1 MAQTLRWPTSLKEKA
16 DGMESKYSDSQAAKS
31 IFFLFLVLSV
41 VFNIVWYIAWPGLIA
56 LAVWYIKTPKPTDKD
71 KVDIKAYRSGYE
83 GEMKVARKLAAFPDG
98 WFAVNDITING
109 SQIDHVVVGP
119 GGIFCLET
127 KNHYDIMCRS
137 GNWFEKRNGNWEL
150 MHSPSKQNIGH
161 VLSLKSFL
169 YEKLKIRPEI
179 ASIIVLS
186 REKGLKDI
194 DSYIVP
200 PGNTRIMFPHELFYQ
215 GGRSVMTVKEAEA
228 IAVAILEANQEGS
241 AKAA

>member
-1 MAQTLRWPTSLKEKA
+1 MAQTLRWPESLKKKA
-16 DGMESKYSDSQAAKS
+16 DSMESKYSDSQVAKS
-31 IFFLFLVLSV
+31 IFFLFLALSV
-41 VFNIVWYIAWPGLIA
+41 MFNIVWYIAWPGLIA

-83 GEMKVARKLAAFPDG
+83 GELIVARRLAEFPDG
-98 WFAVNDITING
+98 WFVVNDISIYG

-127 KNHYDIMCRS
+127 KNHIDIMCRN
-137 GNWFEKRNGNWEL
+137 GNWFKKKNGSWWTMN
-150 MHSPSKQNIGH
+150 SPSKQNLGH
-161 VLSLKSFL
+161 VLSLKEFL
-169 YEKLKIRPEI
+169 YDKFKIRPKI

-186 REKGLKDI
+186 REEGLKDI

-200 PGNTRIMFPHELFYQ
+200 PGNTRIMFPHELFYR
-215 GGRSVMTVKEAEA
+215 GGRSVMTVKDAEA
-228 IAVAILEANQEGS
+228 IAVAIFEANQEGS